1 LEDRLSS
8 ITSAE
13 DTITFASGVG
23 ALSALFFSM
32 LTNEDHIIFSNITY
46 IATYRLLNE
55 LFNSK
60 FGVETS
66 IVDTT
71 NIKDIESAI
80 RPNTKLIHI
89 ETPGN
94 PTISISDISKISK
107 LAHENN
113 ILLSVDNTLASP
125 YNQKPLDLGADFS
138 IESLTK
144 YIN

>member
-1 LEDRLSS
+1 MEDRLSS